1 MIRPGNLGRSVAGAA
16 AALVAVALFLSSAA
30 GDVLICRKD
39 LPPGGTV
46 IEGAPKVFVDEVP
59 EIGAIELAV
68 SRGRSRDGRATVRLL
83 ALRIAFQPDN
93 DPRSTGD
100 GRFDYSEF
108 QEYTFD
114 SPPHDKLYFELHMT
128 ALDNYYGSVSYD
140 NLEIEFDVVPAEAES
155 AYIVPHDMGYYH
167 DYSEEQ
173 VWYVSQVE
181 KFTRDAFAAADT
193 SDSIDFSQYDGYI
206 LFHAGADW
214 QSDINFDSPFDLP
227 SAHIMLGEPIL
238 VNDGAVEVWSSA
250 IMPETSCQDGLT
262 MVLNG
267 TLVHEIGHTLGLPD
281 LYNVSNFF
289 PAIGMW
295 GIMDSGGSI
304 GMNSPWGWAYGLIPA
319 SPCAW
324 SKEYLGWLDP
334 IVLLDDADDIQVK
347 ATELR
352 GSGDRLFKIPITS
365 DEYFLI
371 ENRLDDIGHDNTVAI
386 DVAEE
391 RGVVLEPV
399 DPFLDPLEPNHEY
412 DFLLP
417 GPGMLIYHIDDTR
430 VLPGLM
436 PWDTVNADRH
446 RLGVAVEE
454 ADGIM
459 DLGNINSFYW
469 AGSRYDPF
477 FAENNGTFS
486 WDTYPSTDT
495 NMGGKT
501 YVTVTNISDTGDV
514 MTMDLRFDRWKDGWP
529 IDLDEPLG
537 SMTPRVV
544 DLDGD
549 GDGEIIV
556 AAASGN
562 VYAWHHDGTPVL
574 PMCEVSGGF
583 AVVPGGITRSPSVA
597 DLDGDGD
604 AEVIVASRAGSL
616 YVWDHTDNNGDGYA
630 DLHSIEYPLALDGP
644 ASSVP
649 VASDFDDTEGLEI
662 AVASGGGNLNVVDSE
677 GVHLGSSPYSFGHL
691 VLDDVCI
698 AAGDLDGDGLSEIVT
713 STTNRGWIA
722 VLNADGSSV
731 AGWPVVVDAWERETS
746 QIVIGDID
754 RAPDG
759 APEVVAVGSGGTVHV
774 WDGAGNE
781 LPGWPVDLRKRVEA
795 RPSLGDLDGDGYLEI
810 VVPAGPATIAAL
822 RANGTRVEN
831 WPLVTDGG
839 DSTRPAGAS
848 ALIGDMDGA
857 GAMDVLSAGP
867 GGSMFLCDAI
877 SGDVIPGWPYSSDP
891 TLGTPWAGDI
901 DDDGEL
907 DILVAGTSGRVLLM
921 GLPYAHEAGSMIW
934 STEGGSASGEGAYPD
949 SILPGEPAPTGELL
963 SPERTYCYPNP
974 AERSDL
980 TIRVFLEEEAD
991 IEVEI
996 LDVAGE
1002 VVERLEREGVLTVNE
1017 ITWSTSGV
1025 ASGLYIVR
1033 VKVIDPLDAYYAELG
1048 RPPRSESKAMKVA
1061 VIR

>member
-1 MIRPGNLGRSVAGAA
+1 MTRPANLGRFITGAA
-16 AALVAVALFLSSAA
+16 AVLVAVALSLPSAA
-30 GDVLICRKD
+30 GDVLTCRKGE
-39 LPPGGTV
+39 PPAGTV
-46 IEGAPKVFVDEVP
+46 IAGVPKVFVDEIP
-59 EIGAIELAV
+59 EIGAIELAA
-68 SRGRSRDGRATVRLL
+68 SRGRSRNGRTTIRLL
-83 ALRIAFQPDN
+83 ALRVAFLPDD
-93 DPRSTGD
+93 DPLSTGD
-100 GRFDYSEF
+100 GGFDYSEWDGA
-108 QEYTFD
+108 TFD
-114 SPPHDKLYFELHMT
+114 GPPHDREYFELHMT
-128 ALDNYYGSVSYD
+128 ALANYYSSVSYD
-140 NLEIEFDVVPAEAES
+140 QLAIEFDVLPSNSQS
-155 AYIVPHDMGYYH
+155 AYVLPHDMGYYH
-167 DYSEEQ
+167 DYLEEQ

-181 KFTRDAFAAADT
+181 KFTRDAFAVADT
-193 SDSIDFSQYDGYI
+193 TDVIDFSQYDGYV

-214 QSDINFDSPFDLP
+214 QSDIGFDSPFDLP

-238 VNDGAVEVWSSA
+238 VNEGSTEVWGAA
-250 IMPETSCQDGLT
+250 IMPETSSQDGLT

-267 TLVHEIGHTLGLPD
+267 TLVHEVGHILGLPD

-304 GMNSPWGWAYGLIPA
+304 GMNTPWGWAYGLIPA

-324 SKEYLGWLDP
+324 SKEYMGWLDP
-334 IVLLDDADDIQVK
+334 VVLLDDSENIRVT

-352 GSGDRLFKIPITS
+352 RPGFKLFKIPITS

-371 ENRLDDIGHDNTVAI
+371 ENRLDDIGDDLTVVI
-386 DVAEE
+386 EQE
-391 RGVVLEPV
+391 RGVVLGPV
-399 DPFLDPLEPNHEY
+399 DPDCTEPICPVNHEY
-412 DFLLP
+412 DFLIP

-430 VLPGLM
+430 VQPGLM
-436 PWDTVNADRH
+436 PWDSVNADRH

-469 AGSRYDPF
+469 AGSKYDPF
-477 FAENNGTFS
+477 FAANNGTFS

-501 YVTVTNISDTGDV
+501 YVAVTDISETGDV

-537 SMTPRVV
+537 TMTPRVA

-549 GDGEIIV
+549 GDAEIIV
-556 AAASGN
+556 AAESGSI
-562 VYAWHHDGTPVL
+562 YAWHHDGSPVISMSAVL
-574 PMCEVSGGF
+574 GRF

-604 AEVIVASRAGSL
+604 AEVIVASEGGSL
-616 YVWDHTDNNGDGYA
+616 YVWDHTDNDTDGYA
-630 DLHSIEYPLALDGP
+630 DLHSTEYPLALDGP

-662 AVASGGGNLNVVDSE
+662 AVASGGGNLTVVDGE
-677 GVHLGSSPYSFGHL
+677 GVHLGASPYSFGHL
-691 VLDDVCI
+691 VLNEVCI
-698 AAGDLDGDGLSEIVT
+698 AAGDLDNDGLSEIVI
-713 STTNRGWIA
+713 STTNRGWVA
-722 VLNADGSSV
+722 ALNADGSSIV
-731 AGWPVVVDAWERETS
+731 GWPVFVDGWERETA
-746 QIVIGDID
+746 QVVIGDID

-759 APEVVAVGSGGTVHV
+759 APEVVAVGSGGIVHV
-774 WDGAGNE
+774 WDASGKE
-781 LPGWPVDLRKRVEA
+781 LQGWPVDLRKRVDA

-810 VVPAGPATIAAL
+810 IVPAGPGAVAGL

-831 WPLVTDGG
+831 WPLVTDPG

-848 ALIGDMDGA
+848 ALIGDMDGD
-857 GAMDVLSAGP
+857 GALDVLSTGP
-867 GGSMFLCDAI
+867 GGSMFLSDAV
-877 SGDVIPGWPYSSDP
+877 SGELIPGWPYSSDP
-891 TLGTPWAGDI
+891 ALGTPWAGDI

-907 DILVAGTSGRVLLM
+907 DILAVGVSGRVLLM
-921 GLPYAHEAGSMIW
+921 ELPYAYEVGAMIW
-934 STEGGSASGEGAYPD
+934 STDGGSASGEGAYAD
-949 SILPGEPAPTGELL
+949 SVLPNDPVATGELL

-980 TIRVFLEEEAD
+980 TIRVFLEEAAD
-991 IEVEI
+991 IEIEI

-1002 VVERLEREGVLTVNE
+1002 VVARFEREGVLTVNE
-1017 ITWSTSGV
+1017 VTWSTSGV

-1033 VKVIDPLDAYYAELG
+1033 VEATDPLDAYYASSG
-1048 RPPRSESKAMKVA
+1048 TSPRSESKTMKVA